1 MCHKWRVSR
10 RTKGHATTYGA
21 SAFFTNLQIRRTFS
35 AMKVL
40 FVISFLS
47 LFACTG
53 KTPSN
58 AAFTEVPRSQTGI
71 DFRNLVIEKE
81 TFNIFKYQ
89 YFYNG
94 GGTAIGD
101 FNNDGLQDLVFTGNM
116 VKNRLYLNKGNFEF
130 EDITTTS
137 GIAEK
142 EGWCTGATPID
153 INEDGWL
160 DLFICRAGYPF
171 DNLRTNLLFINKG
184 KAADGIIRFEEKS
197 AEYGLNDAAHST
209 HASFFDYDKD
219 GDLDLFLLNHST
231 VEYSRGSLDIYQI
244 KNKKNPEFTNK
255 LLRNDGQKFT
265 NVTEAAG
272 ITSNVLSFSLGVS
285 TCDINQDGWP
295 DVFVSNDFN
304 EPDYLFINQKN
315 GTFQE
320 ELAKHFDHTS
330 LFSMGCDLA
339 DIDGDALPD
348 LVSLDMLPEGN
359 HLQKMHSGVDNF
371 EKVYQ
376 MIQRGFYKQYSRN
389 MLQHNNGDG
398 TFSEVSQFAG
408 VSNTDWSWSSLFF
421 DFDNDGQRDLFVSN
435 GYPRDHTNMDF
446 LKFTADEVINIQK
459 GKESVNFQEY
469 LQKMPPIIEANY
481 FYRNEGELK
490 FTNQAAAWGLSK
502 PVVTQSASWADLDN
516 DGDLDMVLNNT
527 NDYASI
533 LENHANNNPENHWL
547 SIKLQG
553 PKANPNGIGTK
564 IWAYTNGQVF
574 YLEQN
579 IIRGFQAAVD
589 PVLSLGL
596 GQIAQL
602 DSLLIVWPTDE
613 RELLTN
619 VQTNQIL
626 TLKIEAA
633 KGRHHYTTAPQKAFF
648 TQVTPDAIAFQH
660 HENENNDFKRQS
672 LLPWFYSRQGP
683 AIAVAD
689 VNGDGLDDAYF
700 GGAKGQ
706 AGQLCLQSGAGFK
719 GSPQPEIAADA
730 PCEDNAA
737 AFFDADGDGDQD
749 LYVCSGGYEFEPK
762 DPALQDRLYL
772 NDGRGKFSKTRTNLP
787 DFPQP
792 STCVI
797 PGDMDDDGDLDLFVG
812 GGILPGNFPQSA
824 ESHLL
829 VNDGK
834 GRFLVKKSLPGA
846 SSAVWIDLDNDK
858 DLDLVSI
865 AEWSPIRFFENQA
878 GEFSDQTAKHLAPN
892 TEGLWNTIHA
902 ADLDADGDLDLVAGN
917 LGLNSPLHATET
929 EPLELW
935 SADFDQNGSLDPL
948 LFYYVQGKSYPFVS
962 MEDLTGQLPYLRKK
976 FNYFKDYADAQV
988 GDILTPEQQKRAE
1001 HKQAKTLETLW
1012 FENVNG
1018 QFKRHALPK
1027 EAQFAPVEAI
1037 VSLDANQ
1044 DGHIDLVLA
1053 GNRTHARVKLGDL
1066 SGNHGQLFLSDGKGN
1081 FRFAPYPQ
1089 SGVQVLGDVQ
1099 SLAKIKVAGKDGL
1112 LFGINNGLASLWT
1125 LSGDKGE

>member
-1 MCHKWRVSR
+1 MSLPALNR
-10 RTKGHATTYGA
+10 RQ
-21 SAFFTNLQIRRTFS
+21 AFFSNLQIHRTFS
-35 AMKVL
+35 AMKILFAISVL
-40 FVISFLS
+40 F

-53 KTPSN
+53 KTPSDT
-58 AAFTEVPRSQTGI
+58 AFSEVPRSQTGI

-116 VKNRLYLNKGNFEF
+116 VKNRMYLNKGDFEF
-130 EDITTTS
+130 QDITLES

-142 EGWCTGATPID
+142 EGWCTGATPVD

-160 DLFICRAGYPF
+160 DLYICRAGYPF
-171 DNLRTNLLFINKG
+171 DNLRSNLLFINKG
-184 KAADGIIRFEEKS
+184 KDAKGTVRFEEKS
-197 AEYGLNDAAHST
+197 ADYGLDDAAHST
-209 HASFFDYDKD
+209 QASFFDYDKD

-244 KNKKNPEFTNK
+244 KNKKNPGFTNK

-265 NVTEAAG
+265 NITEAAG
-272 ITSNVLSFSLGVS
+272 VTSNVLSFSLGII
-285 TCDINQDGWP
+285 TCDLNQDGWS
-295 DVFVSNDFN
+295 DVFISNDFN
-304 EPDYLFINQKN
+304 EPDYLFINQKD
-315 GTFQE
+315 GTFKE
-320 ELAKHFDHTS
+320 ELVRYFDHTS

-376 MIQRGFYKQYSRN
+376 MIRSGFYKQYSRN

-398 TFSEVSQFAG
+398 TFSEIGQFAG

-421 DFDNDGQRDLFVSN
+421 DFDNDGLRDLFVSN

-459 GKESVNFQEY
+459 GKESVTFQEY

-481 FYRNEGELK
+481 FYKNEGGLK
-490 FTNQAAAWGLSK
+490 FSNQAAAWGLSK

-516 DGDLDMVLNNT
+516 DGDLDLVLNNT

-533 LENHANNNPENHWL
+533 LENHADKNPQNHWL
-547 SIKLQG
+547 RIQLQG
-553 PKANPNGIGTK
+553 PKGNPNGIGAK
-564 IWAYTNGQVF
+564 IWAYANGQVF

-579 IIRGFQAAVD
+579 IVRGFQATVD
-589 PVLSLGL
+589 PILSLGL
-596 GQIAQL
+596 GQTARL
-602 DSLLIVWPTDE
+602 DSLVIVWPTDE
-613 RELLTN
+613 REVLAN
-619 VQTNQIL
+619 VPTKQIL
-626 TLKIEAA
+626 TLKIEHA
-633 KGRHHYTTAPQKAFF
+633 KGRHDYATLPKKSLFVPTKS
-648 TQVTPDAIAFQH
+648 DAIAFQH
-660 HENENNDFKRQS
+660 RENENNDFKRQS

-689 VNGDGLDDAYF
+689 VNGDGLEDVF
-700 GGAKGQ
+700 VGGANGQ
-706 AGQLCLQSGAGFK
+706 SGQVFLQSGTGFN
-719 GSPQPEIAADA
+719 GLPQPDIATDA
-730 PCEDNAA
+730 ACEDVAA
-737 AFFDADGDGDQD
+737 AFFDGDGDGDQD
-749 LYVCSGGYEFEPK
+749 LYVCSGGYEFEPN
-762 DPALQDRLYL
+762 DPALQDRFYL
-772 NDGRGKFSKTRTNLP
+772 NDGRGKFTKALAPLP
-787 DFPQP
+787 SSSQP

-797 PGDMDDDGDLDLFVG
+797 PGDMDGDGDLDLFVG
-812 GGILPGNFPQSA
+812 GGIVPGRYPQSA

-829 VNDGK
+829 ENDGHA
-834 GRFLVKKSLPGA
+834 RFSLKKLLPGA
-846 SSAVWIDLDNDK
+846 TNAVWLDLDNDK
-858 DLDLVSI
+858 DLDLVSV
-865 AEWSPIRFFENQA
+865 AEWSPIRFFENQM
-878 GEFSDQTAKHLAPN
+878 GELSDQTSQHVESN

-902 ADLDADGDLDLVAGN
+902 ADLDGDGDLDLVAGN
-917 LGLNSPLHATET
+917 LGLNSQLHATVT

-948 LFYYVQGKSYPFVS
+948 LFYYVQGKSYPFIS

-988 GDILTPEQQKRAE
+988 GDIFTPEQLKRAE
-1001 HKQAKTLETLW
+1001 YKHAKTLESLW
-1012 FENVNG
+1012 FENVGG
-1018 QFKRHALPK
+1018 QFKRHSLPK

-1037 VSLDANQ
+1037 VSLDANH
-1044 DGHIDLVLA
+1044 DGHTDLVLA
-1053 GNRTHARVKLGDL
+1053 GNRTHARVKLGNL
-1066 SGNHGQLFLSDGKGN
+1066 GGNHGQLFLSDGKGS
-1081 FRFAPYPQ
+1081 FKYVSPPE
-1089 SGVQVLGDVQ
+1089 SGLQVRGDVRA
-1099 SLAKIKVAGKDGL
+1099 LTNIKVAGKKGL
-1112 LFGINNGLASLWT
+1112 LFGVNNEAPTLWT
-1125 LSGDKGE
+1125 LSRSKGE